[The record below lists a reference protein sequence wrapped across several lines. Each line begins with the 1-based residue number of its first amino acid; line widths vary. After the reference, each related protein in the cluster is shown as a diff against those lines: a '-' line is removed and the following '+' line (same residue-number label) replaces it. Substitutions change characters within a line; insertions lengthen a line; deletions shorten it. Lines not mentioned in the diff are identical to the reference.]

1 MFTMP
6 HEAVDVHEVGEGK
19 DEDADHQRHYKLK
32 RHKDQA
38 QQAVQEVDWDT
49 PAALLPPIHVF
60 VFKVHRLE
68 KECRK
73 DFVKGTYEGYQS

>member
-1 MFTMP
+1 MFPMS
-6 HEAVDVHEVGEGK
+6 HKAVDVHEVGDGK
-19 DEDADHQRHYKLK
+19 DEDGDHQGHYKLQ
-32 RHKDQA
+32 RHEDQA

-60 VFKVHRLE
+60 VFKVHRLK